1 MHIRYRPVRIRRLRR
16 GITRQQRRGIVLIGL
31 SLILLIFTLGISRNL
46 VPMMTEVAIHEAY
59 ELVTTAI
66 NDAIAALLLD
76 GSMSYASLIHLEKDA
91 SGSIT
96 ALTTDMARINMLQA
110 TITNDVIARIGDL
123 DGTSMRIPLGN
134 ILGSSILSGR
144 GPGIGFRVV
153 MLGNPSAT
161 FSNEFVSAGINQT
174 MHQIMLEIAIQVNV
188 LVPGHVSQ
196 ETITMQMLIAETV
209 IVGDVPGMFGQFHVS
224 A

>member
-1 MHIRYRPVRIRRLRR
+1 
-16 GITRQQRRGIVLIGL
+16 VLIGL